1 MERITR
7 EPRRAGRLSSPW
19 ATTSWVAGI
28 LIMPVVLTAGLP
40 ASAGAEAGL
49 ADPTGDPKHAAPA
62 FMDIVGAEASKSG
75 QVFRFQMSLA
85 APIPAAPPPT
95 PPGTNQI
102 QWDWSLNTDPTTF
115 PAGSPFPGGPG
126 QGKPAEFII
135 HVVWD
140 GSSFSAHLTDR
151 RALLSGGEAVITPLV
166 FTSSGTTV
174 WVDLSADL
182 LDKPSSFLWGAVT
195 FYWSSPPGGT
205 AGGHFVD
212 SLEPFYNPFPA

>member
-1 MERITR
+1 MERITG
-7 EPRRAGRLSSPW
+7 EPRKATCMSSPW
-19 ATTSWVAGI
+19 VTSRRVARI
-28 LIMPVVLTAGLP
+28 LVMSVILTAGSP
-40 ASAGAEAGL
+40 AAAGAQAGL
-49 ADPTGDPKHAAPA
+49 TDPAGDARKGAPA
-62 FMDIVGAEASKSG
+62 FMDIVAAEASQSG
-75 QVFRFQMSLA
+75 HVFRFQMSVV

-102 QWDWSLNTDPTTF
+102 QWDWSLNTDPTSF
-115 PAGSPFPGGPG
+115 PAGSPFPAGPG
-126 QGKPAEFII
+126 QGRPAEFII

-151 RALLSGGEAVITPLV
+151 RPLLSGGEAVVTPLA
-166 FTSSGTTV
+166 FTISGTTV
-174 WVDLSADL
+174 RVDLSASL
-182 LDKPSSFLWGAVT
+182 LDKPSSFLWGPVT